1 MLGFGGVA
9 AIGRYIIVEEKK
21 WLSEKEFSTYL
32 GIGQILPGANYI
44 NLSIIVGNK
53 YQGKLG
59 SLISLIGIFLI
70 PAIIV
75 IIFAELYNKFSV
87 VPEIHTLMVG
97 AGITT
102 IGMIIG
108 NGIRMLTKLNYNIS
122 NYFVIFLAILLISIF
137 HFRIGSALFCL
148 IPFSII
154 TNKLLNK

>member
-9 AIGRYIIVEEKK
+9 AVGRYIIVEEKK
-21 WLSEKEFSTYL
+21 WLSDKEFATYL

-53 YQGKLG
+53 HQGKIG
-59 SLISLIGIFLI
+59 SLISVIGIFLI
-70 PAIIV
+70 PAIVV

-87 VPEIHTLMVG
+87 VPEVHTLMVG

-108 NGIRMLTKLNYNIS
+108 NGIRMLTKLNYNLS
-122 NYFVIFLAILLISIF
+122 NYLIIILAIALIAIF
-137 HFRIGSALFCL
+137 HFRIGSTLLCL

-154 TNKLLNK
+154 ANKILNK